1 MAEQKYANTPAETGQ
16 AVINTYTITPNGGG
30 EVIKVSNSQNLGGFA
45 ELQYFESIFDTT
57 IRATSKIIDVSGP
70 TGGDLNIVDK
80 AKLTS
85 GEKIKI
91 SLQDG
96 YKNKLDLDLILKNY
110 NYVQDTKGV
119 LVDLNMWSP
128 DMIENEDTKKRVI
141 KQYEGLISDSVTDI
155 LKNTLG
161 TSLKVEV
168 DTSLGMFTFQG
179 NKATATPYDQCLWL
193 ASRCVPDFSGAKGKL
208 AGYLLYQTSDSI
220 KFKSIDKL
228 FSESPKAKFIYN
240 EKVEEVAPPEY
251 DAKIMDYQFNKS
263 MDIENMMKGGTFSQ
277 SESITVNPFKTEYKE
292 AFPFDAISQNMKKNN
307 AGKDIPIIAE
317 ALGFANRTFK
327 INMRPLDTGQLKPID
342 KKQSKEQNLLPDE
355 IMRQARARYNQLNTS
370 NLKIV
375 IPLNVKLHAGDIIEV
390 TFPENKG
397 GKAPLKLTKRKSG
410 RYMIESLSH
419 KIALANMA
427 DTANTTALTLIRDT
441 EGKK

>member
-1 MAEQKYANTPAETGQ
+1 M
-16 AVINTYTITPNGGG
+16 
-30 EVIKVSNSQNLGGFA
+30 
-45 ELQYFESIFDTT
+45 
-57 IRATSKIIDVSGP
+57 
-70 TGGDLNIVDK
+70 
-80 AKLTS
+80 
-85 GEKIKI
+85 
-91 SLQDG
+91 
-96 YKNKLDLDLILKNY
+96 
-110 NYVQDTKGV
+110 
-119 LVDLNMWSP
+119 
-128 DMIENEDTKKRVI
+128 
-141 KQYEGLISDSVTDI
+141 
-155 LKNTLG
+155 
-161 TSLKVEV
+161 
-168 DTSLGMFTFQG
+168 
-179 NKATATPYDQCLWL
+179 WL

-240 EKVEEVAPPEY
+240 EKVEEAAPPGY

-277 SESITVNPFKTEYKE
+277 SESITVDPYKTKYKE
-292 AFPFDAISQNMKKNN
+292 ASPFDAITQNLKKNN

-317 ALGFANRTFK
+317 ALDFANRTFK

-342 KKQSKEQNLLPDE
+342 KKKSKEQNLLPDE

-410 RYMIESLSH
+410 RYMIESLAH
-419 KIALANMA
+419 KIGLSKMTN
-427 DTANTTALTLIRDT
+427 TANTTALTLIRDT